1 MVSLALPASLT
12 VSEAHAVLATL
23 SAGITSDTS
32 ATVAIDASA
41 LTTLDTAAVAT
52 LLECRRVAERLGRRI
67 ELQGVP
73 PRLLSL
79 ARLYG
84 VADLIGIS
92 PSGLSGIAQR
102 QRPA

>member
-1 MVSLALPASLT
+1 MASIALPASLT
-12 VSEAHAVLATL
+12 VSEAHATLAAL
-23 SAGITSDTS
+23 SEGITSDTS
-32 ATVAIDASA
+32 ATVAIDASGLA
-41 LTTLDTAAVAT
+41 TLDTAAVAT

-92 PSGLSGIAQR
+92 PSGLSGAAPQ
-102 QRPA
+102 PA

>member
-1 MVSLALPASLT
+1 MEASTAVPSIALPATLT
-12 VSEAHAVLATL
+12 VAEAHAALAAL
-23 SAGITSDTS
+23 SQGIADDPS

-41 LTTLDTAAVAT
+41 LATLDTAAVAT

-84 VADLIGIS
+84 VADLIGIVA
-92 PSGLSGIAQR
+92 PQ
-102 QRPA
+102 PA